1 MRDIEMAHKI
11 QTNYPELL
19 KEQVGIILLEPYKG
33 AKLHH
38 LMQCGDCGHQWSA
51 TPLSKLQAKKKHP
64 NSNGCPNCYETT
76 KHDKHHD
83 VRQDTIK
90 KISAAGL
97 TILTEGY
104 NGKRGDAYFT
114 IKVQHVDCGHIFDLR
129 VANFLHRQLVRNNSC
144 KLCGISARSALLT
157 QTSLDR
163 HVEWLKTATEWQLY
177 KYEVNLE
184 TNKSFRQYKH
194 IIDPNNLPRGSID
207 GGYHLDHIISKRYC
221 FDNDIPVE
229 LCGSYQ
235 NLQMLPWKEN
245 ISKGTRLV
253 TNIPEIF
260 NDYIGITINMELDEP
275 DTIEEQ
281 HIFSE
286 LDI

>member
-1 MRDIEMAHKI
+1 MASNI
-11 QTNYPELL
+11 QTNYPDLL
-19 KEQVGIILLEPYKG
+19 KEQLGIILLEPYKG
-33 AKLHH
+33 AKIHH

-51 TPLSKLQAKKKHP
+51 TPISKLQTKRKYP
-64 NSNGCPNCYETT
+64 NSNGCPICKQT
-76 KHDKHHD
+76 KENNKHHD
-83 VRQDTIK
+83 VRQDTLN

-97 TILTEGY
+97 VILTEGY
-104 NGKRGDAYFT
+104 NGKRGDVYFT
-114 IKVQHVDCGHIFDLR
+114 IRVRHMDCGHTFDLR
-129 VANFLHRQLVRNNSC
+129 VANFLNRKLVRSNSC
-144 KLCGISARSALLT
+144 KLCGIRTRSLQLT

-163 HVEWLKTATEWQLY
+163 HEEWLKTATEWQLY

-221 FDNDIPVE
+221 FDNNIPVE
-229 LCGSYQ
+229 LCGNYQ
-235 NLQMLPWKEN
+235 NLQMLPWKDN

-260 NDYIGITINMELDEP
+260 NEYIGITVSVDIDEP

-281 HIFSE
+281 QIFSE
-286 LDI
+286 LDA